1 MLSVSLTE
9 ALIAL
14 FSSAFVSATIFPG
27 ASEAVLL
34 ALVHQWPES
43 AWQAFI
49 VATAGNTLGA
59 MTSYLLGR
67 LLPDAKKD
75 SRALS
80 WCRRWGA
87 WSLLL
92 TWLPVVGDAL
102 SVAAG
107 WLRISWPVAFL
118 FILLGKAA
126 RYAVIVGAGTQFF

>member
-59 MTSYLLGR
+59 
-67 LLPDAKKD
+67 
-75 SRALS
+75 
-80 WCRRWGA
+80 
-87 WSLLL
+87 
-92 TWLPVVGDAL
+92 LPVVGDAL